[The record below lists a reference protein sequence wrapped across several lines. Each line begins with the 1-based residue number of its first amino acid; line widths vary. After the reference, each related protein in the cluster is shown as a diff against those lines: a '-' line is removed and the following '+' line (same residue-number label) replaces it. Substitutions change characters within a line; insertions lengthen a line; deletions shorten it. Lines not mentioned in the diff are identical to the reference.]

1 MLRPIDNYFL
11 HKEEP
16 IKSCLQ
22 SLRDHILNY
31 NAHLTEQMKYGMPFF
46 NYKGKMAC
54 YLWVHKK
61 YKQPYLGIVEGGRM
75 THPDL
80 LLEKRARMKVLLVD
94 PHKDLPIRKINQ
106 VLKEMIGIYENT
118 KIRFS
123 ISK

>member
-22 SLRDHILNY
+22 SLRDHILNFSPD
-31 NAHLTEQMKYGMPFF
+31 LMEQMKYGMPFF

-75 THPDL
+75 THTDL
-80 LLEKRARMKVLLVD
+80 LQEKRARMKILLID
-94 PHKDLPIRKINQ
+94 PEKDIPLKTIEGI
-106 VLKEMIGIYENT
+106 LKEALILY
-118 KIRFS
+118 KL
-123 ISK
+123 